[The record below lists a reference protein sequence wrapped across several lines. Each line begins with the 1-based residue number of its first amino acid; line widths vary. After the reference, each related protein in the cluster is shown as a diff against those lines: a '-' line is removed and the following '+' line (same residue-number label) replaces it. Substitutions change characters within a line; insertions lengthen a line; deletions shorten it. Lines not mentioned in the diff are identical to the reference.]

1 MLEEGPLGGGS
12 PRPTPGP
19 RPPPMPRRRPR
30 TPLGPLRGLTLL
42 LGLALALGPAAD
54 ASAAAATGAAGA
66 SGTPPP
72 PPLAT
77 NFGGALLSFSSLALG
92 PGSSGTLTVTVTDP
106 TNATVA
112 GWGRAISSG
121 SLELE
126 IYRFSYDGSEQN
138 LTPGDSWAPG
148 WTSGGR
154 FVNET
159 LPSLAVGAST
169 SFGLQVEVPT
179 TASTGAYFVRDRVD
193 LFSGGTEYVLG
204 SRGTFPDAL
213 WNAATL
219 TNCTASA
226 GCTPTL
232 NLTMLGVSGVSPETS
247 ISVTNTWV
255 PWVLYSVLGASI
267 GLAAIAGYLVFRPGR
282 RRPSGASSAGATR
295 SPRRR
300 RAASA
305 LGKRRKSDGD

>member
-1 MLEEGPLGGGS
+1 MLEEGSRGGRSSRARLWSLGGVA
-12 PRPTPGP
+12 
-19 RPPPMPRRRPR
+19 
-30 TPLGPLRGLTLL
+30 LVLV
-42 LGLALALGPAAD
+42 LALALPLGPTAGSAIAAR
-54 ASAAAATGAAGA
+54 APGA
-66 SGTPPP
+66 SGAPPP

-77 NFGGALLSFSSLALG
+77 NFGGQLLSFSALGVG

-106 TNATVA
+106 TNATVS

-126 IYRFSYDGSEQN
+126 IYRFSNDGSEQN
-138 LTPGDSWAPG
+138 LSSGDSWAPL
-148 WTSGGR
+148 WSQGGR
-154 FVNET
+154 FVNES
-159 LPSLAVGAST
+159 LPALAVGDST
-169 SFGLQVEVPT
+169 VFQLQVQVPS

-193 LFSGGTEYVLG
+193 LVAGGTQYVLG

-219 TNCTASA
+219 TNCTTGA

-267 GLAAIAGYLVFRPGR
+267 GLATIAAYLVFRPGR

-305 LGKRRKSDGD
+305 LGKSRKSDGD